1 MDRPASPV
9 PEVTARTPAVT
20 GGGTGVPFHTI
31 GRMNA
36 VRNPIRPLLSWALA
50 GLLAATLPP
59 AQAQRAITA
68 SSGGGGM
75 GTLVLRNV
83 LDELD
88 PCMAIGGAQA
98 NDCRAASGGLSQSA
112 SIAYASDFGLAMGQ
126 TWTQVTA
133 PTNLIQWG
141 LADPSAALLRVRF
154 DYSLRHNFVLGVGGR
169 YDDAQGNVRAWSGY
183 YVYSDV
189 QVEWPP
195 EPVNDPPLDP
205 ESFGNAM
212 PPNTGALLLSF
223 FHFDGNVQVVNDELI
238 SYFDQARN
246 LRIDAVSIDFF
257 HVEPATSQGGGL
269 VSLPGTLALS
279 GLALA
284 LAGGV
289 ARRRR
294 SA

>member
-1 MDRPASPV
+1 MSA
-9 PEVTARTPAVT
+9 ARTA
-20 GGGTGVPFHTI
+20 F
-31 GRMNA
+31 
-36 VRNPIRPLLSWALA
+36 RPLLFWALA
-50 GLLAATLPP
+50 GLLAATLLP

-68 SSGGGGM
+68 SSGGGGI

-83 LDELD
+83 LDELN

-98 NDCRAASGGLSQSA
+98 NDCRSASGALSQSA

-126 TWTQVTA
+126 TWSRVTA

-169 YDDAQGNVRAWSGY
+169 YTDALGNDQAWSGY

-189 QVEWPP
+189 QVEWPV
-195 EPVNDPPLDP
+195 EPVNDPALGP

-212 PPNTGALLLSF
+212 PSGTGTLLMSF
-223 FHFDGNVQVVNDELI
+223 FNFDGNVQVDDDLNLI
-238 SYFDQARN
+238 SYYDQARN

-257 HVEPATSQGGGL
+257 HVEAAVAQGGG
-269 VSLPGTLALS
+269 VVPLPGTLALG
-279 GLALA
+279 GLALV
-284 LAGGV
+284 LAAGA

-294 SA
+294 PA